1 MAWKSN
7 GVFARRS
14 ASRRRRGRLMLEL
27 AVVKITSLIFG
38 IGISFAVDPEI
49 AGLDERLVAAIE
61 VDALTRVG
69 GSPIRTSAKV
79 EDGVSCP
86 TPTSVSPASVA
97 ASVSGSTADSLVGVA
112 FAADDS

>member
-14 ASRRRRGRLMLEL
+14 ASRRRQGRLMLEL

-61 VDALTRVG
+61 VEHRKEGEDPRVVVG
-69 GSPIRTSAKV
+69 TVVHEKQ
-79 EDGVSCP
+79 E
-86 TPTSVSPASVA
+86 A
-97 ASVSGSTADSLVGVA
+97 AA
-112 FAADDS
+112 